1 MNLTESRA
9 LFVRHSRWLA
19 RVLEALVVLTL
30 LSVAVPFALAQPTWH
45 LRLSDAAM
53 NLAPVLLLAV
63 ILRLLSGVLIAG
75 DDDDAMINGLRSRR
89 LVSRWAFV
97 FALLVPLQL
106 VAFAWLWVE
115 SDRQVS
121 REIAR
126 SDTRAAALRSSL
138 MASTSESELRRL
150 LASNVTGPLPPL
162 EPGNLLQQKP
172 QIAAAIA
179 TNLSRLQA
187 SLRAERSAMLRN
199 SLPGTLRVFFGA
211 AIVSAFLFLIR
222 RES

>member
-30 LSVAVPFALAQPTWH
+30 LSVAVPFALGQPTWH
-45 LRLSDAAM
+45 LWLSEAAM

-75 DDDDAMINGLRSRR
+75 D
-89 LVSRWAFV
+89 
-97 FALLVPLQL
+97 
-106 VAFAWLWVE
+106 LWVE

-150 LASNVTGPLPPL
+150 LASNVTGP
-162 EPGNLLQQKP
+162 
-172 QIAAAIA
+172 
-179 TNLSRLQA
+179 SA
-187 SLRAERSAMLRN
+187 S
-199 SLPGTLRVFFGA
+199 P
-211 AIVSAFLFLIR
+211 
-222 RES
+222 